1 MEKEL
6 RVQLLRSGGKKALKK
21 YNDSKRATVALMN
34 TGTRVHTDK
43 RYRKPKH
50 KNADLREAGNES
62 MF

>member
-34 TGTRVHTDK
+34 TGTRVHMDK

-50 KNADLREAGNES
+50 KHLDCDD
-62 MF
+62 